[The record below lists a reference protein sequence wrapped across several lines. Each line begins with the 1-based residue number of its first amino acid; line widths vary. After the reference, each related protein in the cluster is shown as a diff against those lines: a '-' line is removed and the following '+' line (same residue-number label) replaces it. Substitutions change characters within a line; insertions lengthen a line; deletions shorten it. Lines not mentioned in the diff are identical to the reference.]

1 MPGVTI
7 STAVR
12 TGAVNTGTAPA
23 ATFFVVGQTERGTDQ
38 ESVLVTS
45 LEDYET
51 KFGGHV
57 AGHFTYYTLR
67 TFFEEGGVRAYV
79 AKATASAAVRASK
92 ALLAPSSA
100 AGITLTA
107 VGKGTWGNDLAV
119 AVTNNSTNFDMS
131 VSYDGTE
138 IFAASGLTSLS
149 EAVTSI
155 NFSSAAEP
163 YFTAALTASA
173 DSTALLATAASASFA
188 SGTDGSIA
196 KSDFQSA
203 LTKFNSDLGSGSVAI
218 PGVATGSSD
227 ATFYDAIRTHA
238 HDNNRIALLS
248 FSSSA
253 TLAQARTASTNYTGT
268 EYHEYVAFYHPYI
281 EIPVGA
287 VTVSIPPDG
296 FVAAVRS
303 RTHNDAGPW
312 KAYAGVASEARFVSG
327 LSLSVSRSDADAME
341 ADRVNPLRLANGR
354 VRVYGA
360 RSHST
365 ITAQWRFINAR
376 DVINYIIVEAEK
388 ELDELV
394 FSTID
399 GRSVVFANIIN
410 ALQGVLEPVRIAGG
424 FYEGFDTLG
433 RRIDYG
439 YTIKCDA
446 SINPAAQLETGLVKA
461 RVGVRVSSIGDKIN
475 VDIIKSNLTT
485 ALE

>member
-1 MPGVTI
+1 
-7 STAVR
+7 
-12 TGAVNTGTAPA
+12 
-23 ATFFVVGQTERGTDQ
+23 
-38 ESVLVTS
+38 
-45 LEDYET
+45 
-51 KFGGHV
+51 
-57 AGHFTYYTLR
+57 
-67 TFFEEGGVRAYV
+67 
-79 AKATASAAVRASK
+79 
-92 ALLAPSSA
+92 
-100 AGITLTA
+100 
-107 VGKGTWGNDLAV
+107 
-119 AVTNNSTNFDMS
+119 MS
-131 VSYDGTE
+131 
-138 IFAASGLTSLS
+138 
-149 EAVTSI
+149 
-155 NFSSAAEP
+155 
-163 YFTAALTASA
+163 
-173 DSTALLATAASASFA
+173 
-188 SGTDGSIA
+188 
-196 KSDFQSA
+196 
-203 LTKFNSDLGSGSVAI
+203 I

-287 VTVSIPPDG
+287 ATVSIPPDG
-296 FVAAVRS
+296 FVAVVRS

-424 FYEGFDTLG
+424 FYEGFDALG
-433 RRIDYG
+433 KRIDYG

-446 SINPAAQLETGLVKA
+446 SINSAAQLETGLVKA